1 MQTMSHVLDIG
12 PAAAAPSPFSILDD
26 TAAYS
31 AAVDGFLAAPSFT
44 TVPVWTGGRADLA
57 ASVARAASL
66 YRDVSPPVPRTYGIM
81 LTPQSLPTGLVALM
95 APLASKWLDET
106 EAGVALLDKL
116 CAEGASNGRRE
127 SETDDDVNQG
137 EVRSLLI
144 AGLYEHFTANTIW
157 PLVRTVARRPNVRL
171 TFLTGRDAA
180 SLAWFTAK
188 QYVQTSP
195 DVRELG
201 LYTVLDRG
209 LTRSGIHVRDERGME
224 TADVKS
230 EMLGTRWRRLF
241 LQGHGKDDSLN
252 LAEFTICGLN
262 ETADRDRDLVAPICA
277 FTSHC
282 YKPDD
287 KVIQLREVR
296 AAEIVLSSC
305 NNSPFADAAV
315 YDPKYQLMLNAIDGT
330 AKDVVGA
337 ITVHNPGR
345 AENLAWA
352 ESAIA
357 HASSV
362 TALNSNIGAAE
373 PFPPYIHFGIGGE
386 TGIAPEPSAF
396 EPEPLLLT
404 VSGRLTAYLAS
415 GLLSPNNH
423 LRSRLGKFA
432 AKVENQVSR
441 RDLAVNQDRLKA
453 TRNLLD
459 DLQTLD
465 AVIAREFVKD
475 PDNELSNCF
484 THFGDRSRLDSSLS
498 TSLRC
503 QCGRPAERFV
513 RRALVPTALDAEG
526 IICTRCGDVGFRLFD
541 SPSLLVYTEEEAL
554 QGSKVQVRVAVSDA
568 RPGTLRLGLFFA
580 KYGRAECTFT
590 PEMRKVHIGSKGDGE
605 AEFTLTLAPDM
616 APMGYYMTAYA
627 VQDLAVTIALRNFG
641 VMPVPVC
648 GN

>member
-1 MQTMSHVLDIG
+1 M
-12 PAAAAPSPFSILDD
+12 
-26 TAAYS
+26 
-31 AAVDGFLAAPSFT
+31 
-44 TVPVWTGGRADLA
+44 
-57 ASVARAASL
+57 
-66 YRDVSPPVPRTYGIM
+66 
-81 LTPQSLPTGLVALM
+81 
-95 APLASKWLDET
+95 
-106 EAGVALLDKL
+106 
-116 CAEGASNGRRE
+116 
-127 SETDDDVNQG
+127 
-137 EVRSLLI
+137 RSLLI

-330 AKDVVGA
+330 AKDIVGA

-345 AENLAWA
+345 AENLAWT
-352 ESAIA
+352 ESAIV

-362 TALNSNIGAAE
+362 SALNSNIGAAE

-386 TGIAPEPSAF
+386 TGNAPEPPAF

-404 VSGRLTAYLAS
+404 VSARLTAYLAS
-415 GLLSPNNH
+415 GLLSPNNQ

-441 RDLAVNQDRLKA
+441 RDLAVNQDRVKA
-453 TRNLLD
+453 NRNLLG

-465 AVIAREFVKD
+465 AVIARQFVMD
-475 PDNELSNCF
+475 PENELSNCF
-484 THFGDRSRLDSSLS
+484 THFGDRSRLDSSFS
-498 TSLRC
+498 SPLRC

-526 IICTRCGDVGFRLFD
+526 IICTRCGDVGSACPIHRPCW
-541 SPSLLVYTEEEAL
+541 STPRKRHL
-554 QGSKVQVRVAVSDA
+554 QGSKVQVRVAVNDA
-568 RPGTLRLGLFFA
+568 RPGTAARRSFLRQV
-580 KYGRAECTFT
+580 RARGMHIHS
-590 PEMRKVHIGSKGDGE
+590 EMRKVCIGPKGDGE
-605 AEFTLTLAPDM
+605 AEFTLALAPDM
-616 APMGYYMTAYA
+616 APQGYYMTAYA
-627 VQDLAVTIALRNFG
+627 VQDLAVTIA
-641 VMPVPVC
+641 PT
-648 GN
+648 